1 MSVVIDF
8 LFSRPIFTNRQLA
21 DGLNIPFKTAGE
33 YIERLIQSGILKET
47 RTREPSDHPGW

>member
-47 RTREPSDHPGW
+47 RTREPSDLPGW